1 MDRLKNRAGLQEAF
15 EPELKKR
22 CQTTPQLGQMRQR
35 RTERRMRGGFEVRT
49 DEVAGD
55 RVRGVGGDGRG
66 EAGQKAE
73 QGDEPEFTEETK
85 RNISGGSNGRRLVV
99 AGPGCRLLPS
109 DRLEGV
115 VADEVELRRAN
126 HGCRVCRRPA
136 ARVTVWL
143 WFQQVSTPPSR
154 AEPRGGPVRLVLQVR
169 PGRSSTPLG
178 VSVSCTLYIHTYQ
191 IFIMKQNMYIRHTL
205 NYDHIFQ
212 FTFGNFSCYKLGFS
226 FF

>member
-35 RTERRMRGGFEVRT
+35 RTERRMRGGVEVRT

-126 HGCRVCRRPA
+126 HGCRGVPPA
-136 ARVTVWL
+136 GCPCHCVAV
-143 WFQQVSTPPSR
+143 VSTSFDTAEPSR
-154 AEPRGGPVRLVLQVR
+154 GAVRSGWCSKSDQV
-169 PGRSSTPLG
+169 GRL
-178 VSVSCTLYIHTYQ
+178 L
-191 IFIMKQNMYIRHTL
+191 L
-205 NYDHIFQ
+205 
-212 FTFGNFSCYKLGFS
+212 
-226 FF
+226 